1 MSERTTIGG
10 TVYETVG
17 SSTSNL
23 LLRCNGTARIQWG
36 TKLIDLVK
44 NGKIASGDSS
54 AQILV
59 VSNESDIKTDGIYVI
74 NAEKSS
80 RLIIRK
86 NSENYDFTDTELYI
100 SANNKQELTVEQQK
114 QAMENIGM
122 YYDTLDD
129 VEKSG
134 IQNGIVYVLE
144 DRSLYTIKDGVILE
158 FEAKLKTVSVEKENE
173 DGERIN
179 SSVQVVLSV
188 LDKDYL
194 VLKDKRITAK
204 QSVHIP
210 SYLQLGSEN
219 ATDITGYRLYFKN
232 GESWLDVDNI
242 NVRNGITI
250 ADYTEITFTDL
261 QNMIS
266 QNKLKPHEWYVIS
279 DYQNVWRV
287 PANNSSYNRP
297 IMIRALNGSS
307 LYPEGMLFNDR
318 RITIKYDPTYC
329 VSILCNDGTPVKT
342 KGKITWMKDFNNNEA
357 NFDFLDYSDDFGNPM
372 TTLHYTYSTIQDSTG
387 TSFLQIG
394 PKSVFPVNSRN
405 NKLTIH
411 DLKGTIVKNGKLDNT
426 NTFTVD
432 FKVKDSPSLTSTA
445 LVSEE
450 LVYMDM
456 YDNTIECYGLT
467 TSENCVKFF
476 DNEINNSGVIK
487 FDYNCYNNT
496 LSNVY
501 NTSTNITTSD
511 LSSVLLTETVF
522 LKEIC
527 DTTIKACS
535 NSYIRGSLVRSTF
548 DYITLSQINGDISNS
563 SFKDISNC
571 IINATCNRVTFNTLN
586 SCTIDVGTLEN
597 LTCRSDLASI
607 SLNSVDHPLLYDTS
621 KIKDVYYI
629 NGQFQITDSANTGLP
644 SGMIVMHSGNSIPD
658 GWAPCDGNE
667 YEYQGQKYRTPNL
680 VGRFIKAVDKYSD
693 IGEGNV
699 HNNGK
704 NNEFTLG
711 EHHLPAHTHPHS
723 SHTHAISEITGTLGE
738 SGDLNLTSTLEY
750 MTETGVTT
758 VNVSTAGSEELTS
771 VIDGIE
777 DIKSVVGTSGG
788 NHTHTLTIS
797 DGSVSSE
804 TSTESEKIWSNQS
817 FKIEP
822 NYYSLI
828 FIMKL

>member
-54 AQILV
+54 AQISV

-129 VEKSG
+129 VKKSG

-204 QSVHIP
+204 QSVHVP

-242 NVRNGITI
+242 NVRNGITV
-250 ADYTEITFTDL
+250 ADYTEVTFTDL
-261 QNMIS
+261 QNMIN
-266 QNKLKPHEWYVIS
+266 QNKLKPHNWYVIS

-287 PANNSSYNRP
+287 PANNSLYNRP
-297 IMIRALNGSS
+297 IMIRALDGSS
-307 LYPEGMLFNDR
+307 LYPEGMLFDDR

-387 TSFLQIG
+387 TPFLQIG
-394 PKSVFPVNSRN
+394 HKSVFPVNSHDN
-405 NKLTIH
+405 NLTIH
-411 DLKGTIVKNGKLDNT
+411 NLKGTIVKNGKLDNT

-432 FKVKDSPSLTSTA
+432 FKVKDSPKLTSTGS
-445 LVSEE
+445 VSEE
-450 LVYMDM
+450 LVYMDF
-456 YDNTIECYGLT
+456 YNNNIECYGLT

-487 FDYNCYNNT
+487 FNLDCYNNT
-496 LSNVY
+496 LSKVY
-501 NTSTNITTSD
+501 NNSTNVITND
-511 LSSVLLTETVF
+511 LSSVLLTETIF
-522 LKEIC
+522 HKEVC
-527 DTTIKACS
+527 DTTIKTCS
-535 NSYIRGSLVRSTF
+535 NSYILGSLVRSTF
-548 DYITLSQINGDISNS
+548 NYIALSQINGDISNS

-571 IINATCNRVTFNTLN
+571 IINAICNRVTFNTLN
-586 SCTIDVGTLEN
+586 TCTIDVGTLEN

-607 SLNSVDHPLLYDTS
+607 PINSVDHPLLYDTS
-621 KIKDVYYI
+621 KIKDVYYV
-629 NGQFQITDSANTGLP
+629 NGQFQIVDSANLGFP
-644 SGMIVMHSGNSIPD
+644 PGVIVMHSGVGIPE
-658 GWAPCDGNE
+658 GWAPCDGQE
-667 YEYQGQKYRTPNL
+667 HEYQGQKYRTPNL
-680 VGRFIKAVDKYSD
+680 VGRFIKAVGTYSE
-693 IGEGNV
+693 IGECNV
-699 HNNGK
+699 HNAGK

-711 EHHLPAHTHPHS
+711 EQHLPAHTHPHKA
-723 SHTHAISEITGTLGE
+723 HTHTISGITGTLSE
-738 SGDLNLTSTLEY
+738 SGDLTFTMPKSYISGVEVNTSSVTLAGGENAVI
-750 MTETGVTT
+750 TEVDTQNESGV
-758 VNVSTAGSEELTS
+758 
-771 VIDGIE
+771 I
-777 DIKSVVGTSGG
+777 SGG
-788 NHTHTLTIS
+788 NHTHNLTILG
-797 DGSVSSE
+797 GSVSSVS
-804 TSTESEKIWSNQS
+804 STESNKVWSNKS
-817 FKIEP
+817 FNIEP

-828 FIMKL
+828 FIIKL

>member
-54 AQILV
+54 AQISV

-204 QSVHIP
+204 QSVHVP

-242 NVRNGITI
+242 NVRNGITV

-261 QNMIS
+261 QNMIN
-266 QNKLKPHEWYVIS
+266 QNKLKPHAWYVIS

-287 PANNSSYNRP
+287 PANNSLYNRP
-297 IMIRALNGSS
+297 IMIRALDGSS
-307 LYPEGMLFNDR
+307 LYPEGMLFDDR

-329 VSILCNDGTPVKT
+329 VSILCNDETPVKT

-387 TSFLQIG
+387 TPFLQIG
-394 PKSVFPVNSRN
+394 HKSVFPVNSHD

-411 DLKGTIVKNGKLDNT
+411 NLKGTIVKNGKLDNT

-432 FKVKDSPSLTSTA
+432 FKVKDSPKLTSTES
-445 LVSEE
+445 VSEE
-450 LVYMDM
+450 LVYMDF
-456 YDNTIECYGLT
+456 YNNNIECYGLT

-487 FDYNCYNNT
+487 FNLDCYNNT
-496 LSNVY
+496 LSRVY
-501 NTSTNITTSD
+501 NTSTNVTTND
-511 LSSVLLTETVF
+511 LSSVLLTETIF
-522 LKEIC
+522 HKEVC
-527 DTTIKACS
+527 DTTIKTCS
-535 NSYIRGSLVRSTF
+535 NSSILGSLVRSTF
-548 DYITLSQINGDISNS
+548 NYIALSQINGDISNS

-571 IINATCNRVTFNTLN
+571 IINAVCNRVTFNTLN
-586 SCTIDVGTLEN
+586 TCTIDVGTLEN

-607 SLNSVDHPLLYDTS
+607 PINSVDHPLLYDTS

-629 NGQFQITDSANTGLP
+629 NGQFQIVDSANLGFP
-644 SGMIVMHSGNSIPD
+644 PGVIVMHSGIGIPE

-680 VGRFIKAVDKYSD
+680 VGRFIKAVGTYAE

-699 HNNGK
+699 HNAGK

-711 EHHLPAHTHPHS
+711 EHHLPAHTHPHEA
-723 SHTHAISEITGTLGE
+723 HTHTLSKISGTLE
-738 SGDLNLTSTLEY
+738 DSGDLTFTMSKSYISDVEVDTSSVTLTGGDNAVI
-750 MTETGVTT
+750 TEVDTQTE
-758 VNVSTAGSEELTS
+758 S
-771 VIDGIE
+771 
-777 DIKSVVGTSGG
+777 GTISGG
-788 NHTHTLTIS
+788 NHTHKLTIS
-797 DGSVSSE
+797 GGSVSSVS
-804 TSTESEKIWSNQS
+804 STESNKVWSNKS

-828 FIMKL
+828 FIIKL

>member
-54 AQILV
+54 AQISV

-204 QSVHIP
+204 QSVHVP

-287 PANNSSYNRP
+287 PANNSLYNRP
-297 IMIRALNGSS
+297 IMIRALDGSS

-318 RITIKYDPTYC
+318 RIIIKYDPTYC

-394 PKSVFPVNSRN
+394 PKSIFPVNSRN

-426 NTFTVD
+426 NAFTVD

-445 LVSEE
+445 LISEE

-487 FDYNCYNNT
+487 FDSNCYNNT

-501 NTSTNITTSD
+501 NTSTNITTTD

-535 NSYIRGSLVRSTF
+535 NSYIRGSLIRSTF

-571 IINATCNRVTFNTLN
+571 IINAACNRVTFNTLN
-586 SCTIDVGTLEN
+586 TCTIDVGTLEN

-607 SLNSVDHPLLYDTS
+607 PINSGDHPLLYDTS

-629 NGQFQITDSANTGLP
+629 NGQFQIVDSANLGFP
-644 SGMIVMHSGNSIPD
+644 PGVIVMHSGVGIPD
-658 GWAPCDGNE
+658 GWAPCDGKE
-667 YEYQGQKYRTPNL
+667 HEYQGQKYRTPNL
-680 VGRFIKAVDKYSD
+680 VGRFIKAVGSYNE
-693 IGEGNV
+693 IGEVNV
-699 HNNGK
+699 HNAGK
-704 NNEFTLG
+704 NNEFTLE
-711 EHHLPAHTHPHS
+711 EHHLPAHTHPHEK
-723 SHTHAISEITGTLGE
+723 HTHTLSKISGTLE
-738 SGDLNLTSTLEY
+738 DSGDLTFTMPASYISDVEFETNSVTLAGGENAVI
-750 MTETGVTT
+750 TEVDPQ
-758 VNVSTAGSEELTS
+758 SES
-771 VIDGIE
+771 
-777 DIKSVVGTSGG
+777 GTISGG
-788 NHTHTLTIS
+788 NHTHKLTIS
-797 DGSVSSE
+797 GGSVSSE

>member
-54 AQILV
+54 AQISV

-188 LDKDYL
+188 LDTDYI
-194 VLKDKRITAK
+194 VLRDKKVNVKQTISMSPYASIESEHASNVSGYRIYM
-204 QSVHIP
+204 QDGQ
-210 SYLQLGSEN
+210 SYLE
-219 ATDITGYRLYFKN
+219 I
-232 GESWLDVDNI
+232 DNI
-242 NVRNGITI
+242 IQRNVKEKSEYIEVSVSELRSLIK
-250 ADYTEITFTDL
+250 D
-261 QNMIS
+261 S
-266 QNKLKPHEWYVIS
+266 KLEPSKWYVLTNYCNPWKLFKSTIKPRPLFLQALRS
-279 DYQNVWRV
+279 DK
-287 PANNSSYNRP
+287 
-297 IMIRALNGSS
+297 
-307 LYPEGMLFNDR
+307 LYPEGFLYNDR
-318 RITIKYDPTYC
+318 SVSIKYDPFFDTE
-329 VSILCNDGTPVKT
+329 VNSNSSRGL
-342 KGKITWMKDFNNNEA
+342 ITWMKDSNGNEA
-357 NFDFLDYSDDFGNPM
+357 NFDFLDIDPTDSNK
-372 TTLHYTYSTIQDSTG
+372 TLHILLEDKGDYFIKTGYSI
-387 TSFLQIG
+387 
-394 PKSVFPVNSRN
+394 FPRNSYN
-405 NKLTIH
+405 NKLTISNFNTCFSGDSLNLTIDFGILDSSNLGSLNKITKEDLQDLPIMEMH
-411 DLKGTIVKNGKLDNT
+411 DNN
-426 NTFTVD
+426 
-432 FKVKDSPSLTSTA
+432 
-445 LVSEE
+445 
-450 LVYMDM
+450 
-456 YDNTIECYGLT
+456 IECYGISIT
-467 TSENCVKFF
+467 VECDKF
-476 DNEINNSGVIK
+476 INNTIK
-487 FDYNCYNNT
+487 NCGILKFNSDCYSNTLLNVYNNT
-496 LSNVY
+496 ASII
-501 NTSTNITTSD
+501 SDD
-511 LSSVLLTETVF
+511 LSSMTLTETIF
-522 LKEIC
+522 NKEVS
-527 DTTIKACS
+527 DVTIKACS
-535 NSYIRGSLVRSTF
+535 NSIIRGSLIRSFF
-548 DYITLSQINGDISNS
+548 DYITLSTINSDIANS

-571 IINATCNRVTFNTLN
+571 TINATCNKVTFSTLN
-586 SCTIDVGTLEN
+586 TCTIGEGTLES
-597 LTCRSDLASI
+597 LTCRSDLASLSI
-607 SLNSVDHPLLYDTS
+607 DSVNHALLYDTTR
-621 KIKDVYYI
+621 IKDVYYV
-629 NGQFQITDSANTGLP
+629 NGQFQIIDSASSGFP
-644 SGMIVMHSGNSIPD
+644 SGMIVMHSGNSIPE

-699 HNNGK
+699 HNNGSS
-704 NNEFTLG
+704 NEFTLG

-723 SHTHAISEITGTLGE
+723 AHTHTISNITGTLGE
-738 SGDLNLTSTLEY
+738 SGDLSLSSNIEY
-750 MTETGVTT
+750 MTTTEVTT
-758 VNVSTAGSEELTS
+758 VDVIPANSEELTS

-777 DIKSVVGTSGG
+777 DIKSVVGVSGG
-788 NHTHTLTIS
+788 NHTHELTIS
-797 DGSVSSE
+797 GGSTDE
-804 TSTESEKIWSNQS
+804 TISTESEKIWSNQS

>member
-54 AQILV
+54 AQISV
-59 VSNESDIKTDGIYVI
+59 VSNESDIKTDGIYVV

-122 YYDTLDD
+122 YYNTLDD

-204 QSVHIP
+204 QSVHVP

-242 NVRNGITI
+242 NVRNGITVT
-250 ADYTEITFTDL
+250 DYTEVTFTDL
-261 QNMIS
+261 QNMIN
-266 QNKLKPHEWYVIS
+266 QNKLKPHNWYVIS

-297 IMIRALNGSS
+297 IMIRALDGSS
-307 LYPEGMLFNDR
+307 LYPEGMLFDDR

-387 TSFLQIG
+387 TPFLQIG
-394 PKSVFPVNSRN
+394 HKSVFPVNSHD

-411 DLKGTIVKNGKLDNT
+411 NLKGTIVKNGKLDNT

-432 FKVKDSPSLTSTA
+432 FKVKDSPKLTSTES
-445 LVSEE
+445 VSEE
-450 LVYMDM
+450 LVFMDF
-456 YDNTIECYGLT
+456 YNNNIECYGLT

-487 FDYNCYNNT
+487 FNLDCYNNT
-496 LSNVY
+496 LSRVY
-501 NTSTNITTSD
+501 NNSTNVTTND
-511 LSSVLLTETVF
+511 LSSVLTETIF
-522 LKEIC
+522 HKEVC
-527 DTTIKACS
+527 DTTIKTCS
-535 NSYIRGSLVRSTF
+535 NSSILGSLVRSTF
-548 DYITLSQINGDISNS
+548 NYIALSQINGDISNS

-571 IINATCNRVTFNTLN
+571 IINAVCNRVTFNTLN
-586 SCTIDVGTLEN
+586 TCTIDVGTLEN

-607 SLNSVDHPLLYDTS
+607 PINSVDHPLLYDTS

-629 NGQFQITDSANTGLP
+629 NGQFQIVDSANLGFP
-644 SGMIVMHSGNSIPD
+644 PGVIVMHSGIGIPE

-680 VGRFIKAVDKYSD
+680 VGRFIKAVGTYAE

-699 HNNGK
+699 HNAGK
-704 NNEFTLG
+704 NNEFTLE
-711 EHHLPAHTHPHS
+711 EHHLPAHTHPHKA
-723 SHTHAISEITGTLGE
+723 HTHTISGITGTLSE
-738 SGDLNLTSTLEY
+738 SGDLAFAMPTHISDVEVNTNSVTLAGGENAVI
-750 MTETGVTT
+750 TE
-758 VNVSTAGSEELTS
+758 VNSQTES
-771 VIDGIE
+771 GI
-777 DIKSVVGTSGG
+777 ISGG
-788 NHTHTLTIS
+788 NHTHNLTILG
-797 DGSVSSE
+797 GSVSSVS
-804 TSTESEKIWSNQS
+804 STESNKVWSNKS
-817 FKIEP
+817 FNIEP

-828 FIMKL
+828 FIIKL